1 MTVKIV
7 TDSTSDIPAQMADDL
22 GISVVPLYAR
32 FGEKVYRDRVDI
44 SETEFYDKLLH
55 EPTHPKTSQPSL
67 QDFLSVY
74 ERLANETDGIISI
87 HISSKFSGTCDS
99 ALQAKQLMKGNCPI
113 EVVDSQ
119 SVSMGLGILALIAS
133 RLAASGKN
141 LSQITEEVRNEVSNI
156 HMLGFFDTLKF
167 LALGGRL
174 GKAKALLGSILNVK
188 PVLSIKDG
196 EFVPA
201 GNVRSR
207 AKGIERVL
215 DFVGKF
221 SAIKDLAIVHSTTPD
236 EAQELAK
243 RISSKLHK
251 ANVVVSRL
259 GAALGVHGG
268 PGTLFVA
275 LRGNQ
280 TT

>member
-1 MTVKIV
+1 MTVRIV

-32 FGEKVYRDRVDI
+32 FGDKVYRDRVDI

-55 EPTHPKTSQPSL
+55 NPTHPKTSQPSL

-99 ALQAKQLMKGNCPI
+99 ALQAKKQMAGNCPI

-141 LSQITEEVRNEVSNI
+141 LSQITEEVRNEISNI
-156 HMLGFFDTLKF
+156 HMLGFFDTLKY

-188 PVLSIKDG
+188 PVLAIKDG